1 MPDHDHAFKE
11 LLGEFFPEFIDLFF
25 PQVAVYLDR
34 HSLEF
39 QPQEIFAD
47 LTEGDTYEADV
58 VVKAKFLDEDS
69 FFIVHLEH
77 QGAFGKHF
85 DRRMF
90 NYFSQLHRIYQL
102 PVYPIVIFSHRSP
115 REEGDPC
122 GICEAAR
129 TYKVEFSDW
138 EVLRFNYRAIR
149 LNHLNWQE
157 YAQLRNPVAS
167 ALMAKMKMKRQER
180 PIVKLECL
188 KQMARLRLNPA
199 QTRMISG
206 FVDTYLTLEGQEEA
220 VFQAELDRIEPSQ
233 KEVVMEVV
241 TSWMQKGIERGIEQ
255 GIERGIERGER
266 SLILRQLNRRVGSFP
281 RVIQAQVEA
290 LPLNQ
295 LESLGEALL
304 DFTSLADLENW
315 LAQ

>member
-77 QGAFGKHF
+77 QGAFGKNF

-115 REEGDPC
+115 RQEGD
-122 GICEAAR
+122 R

-188 KQMARLRLNPA
+188 KQMAQLRLNPA
-199 QTRMISG
+199 QTRMISR
-206 FVDTYLTLEGQEEA
+206 FVDNYLRLEEKEEM
-220 VFQAELDRIEPSQ
+220 VFQAELDRIEPSE

-241 TSWMQKGIERGIEQ
+241 TSWMEKGIEQ
-255 GIERGIERGER
+255 GIERGER
-266 SLILRQLNRRVGSFP
+266 SLILRQLNRRVGSLSQK
-281 RVIQAQVEA
+281 IQAQVEA

>member
-1 MPDHDHAFKE
+1 MSDHDHAFKE

-25 PQVAVYLDR
+25 PQVAAYLDR
-34 HSLEF
+34 QSLEF

-58 VVKAKFLDEDS
+58 VVKARFQQEDS

-77 QGAFGKHF
+77 QGAFGKNF

-115 REEGDPC
+115 REDGD
-122 GICEAAR
+122 R

-180 PIVKLECL
+180 PLVKLECL

-199 QTRMISG
+199 QAKMISG
-206 FVDTYLTLEGQEEA
+206 FVDTYLRLEGQEEE
-220 VFQAELDRIEPSQ
+220 VFQAELDRIEPSE

-241 TSWMQKGIERGIEQ
+241 TSWMEE

-266 SLILRQLNRRVGSFP
+266 SLILRQLHRRVGSLSQG
-281 RVIQAQVEA
+281 IQAQVE
-290 LPLNQ
+290 LLS
-295 LESLGEALL
+295 LERLEALGEALL
-304 DFTSLADLENW
+304 DFTSLVDLENW

>member
-77 QGAFGKHF
+77 QGAFGKNF

-115 REEGDPC
+115 REAGD
-122 GICEAAR
+122 R

-157 YAQLRNPVAS
+157 YAQLQNPVSS
-167 ALMAKMKMKRQER
+167 ALMAKMKMKRQDR

-188 KQMARLRLNPA
+188 KQMARLQLNPA
-199 QTRMISG
+199 QARMISG
-206 FVDTYLTLEGQEEA
+206 FIDTYLRLEKQEEE
-220 VFQAELDRIEPSQ
+220 VFQTELDRIEPSE

-241 TSWMQKGIERGIEQ
+241 TSWMEAGIEQGIERGIEQ
-255 GIERGIERGER
+255 GIERGER
-266 SLILRQLNRRVGSFP
+266 SLITRQLNRRFGSLTQG
-281 RVIQAQVEA
+281 IQAQVEA
-290 LPLNQ
+290 LPLKQ

>member
-1 MPDHDHAFKE
+1 MADHDHAFKE

-58 VVKAKFLDEDS
+58 VVKAKFLNEDS

-77 QGAFGKHF
+77 QGVFGKNF

-115 REEGDPC
+115 REEGDPS

-129 TYKVEFSDW
+129 TYKIEFSDW

-149 LNHLNWQE
+149 LNHLNWHE

-199 QTRMISG
+199 QAKMISG
-206 FVDTYLTLEGQEEA
+206 FVDTYLRLEEHEEE
-220 VFQAELDRIEPSQ
+220 VFQAELDRIEPTE

-241 TSWMQKGIERGIEQ
+241 TSWMEAGIEQ
-255 GIERGIERGER
+255 GIERGER
-266 SLILRQLNRRVGSFP
+266 SLILRQLNRQVGALP
-281 RVIQAQVEA
+281 QAIQAQVET
-290 LPLNQ
+290 LPLEQ

-304 DFTSLADLENW
+304 EFTSLTDLENW
-315 LAQ
+315 LTQ